1 MTKHQ
6 AETYMGI
13 DLAAPNAD
21 RSVPYRL
28 IRGDGLLDGGV
39 VRPITDLGVSVEEA
53 PEAPQNSPAR
63 RVTAEGIEAKITQED
78 YIEAIGGRLTV
89 CVLTLANGF
98 LVTGESACVDSCNY
112 DAALGRKIARA
123 NAFEKLWPLEGY
135 LLRDQIEA
143 ERDVTTFGQTNTAPE
158 PANNDGSS
166 YSVVLTVPGF
176 ADYGSARAYEDKLT
190 DAFMDMEASVG
201 LAAFCRIES
210 RDSAEASRMVGPK
223 ADTASDMARAADEG
237 WDDPEALSDTLFHNL
252 QHGGTRVGT
261 QGASATFTD
270 RAWLRQRAF
279 ELAQV
284 DNTHLEVKDLIESAR
299 LIEAYIAGQPEHEPA
314 TEAAPATDAELI
326 QRAKDVLVD
335 AVTRGEAPVCDQA
348 ADAIHAMADWLN
360 GVTVRD

>member
-53 PEAPQNSPAR
+53 PEAPQDSPAR

-143 ERDVTTFGQTNTAPE
+143 ARDATE
-158 PANNDGSS
+158 PA
-166 YSVVLTVPGF
+166 
-176 ADYGSARAYEDKLT
+176 T
-190 DAFMDMEASVG
+190 DTG
-201 LAAFCRIES
+201 
-210 RDSAEASRMVGPK
+210 
-223 ADTASDMARAADEG
+223 RAADEG
-237 WDDPEALSDTLFHNL
+237 WDDPEAVADAGFHAHAL
-252 QHGGTRVGT
+252 IGT
-261 QGASATFTD
+261 QSASATFTD

-279 ELAQV
+279 ALAQN
-284 DNTHLEVKDLIESAR
+284 DNTHHDVKDLIESAR
-299 LIEAYIAGQPEHEPA
+299 LIEAYIAGQPEPEPA
-314 TEAAPATDAELI
+314 PEAAPATDAELI
-326 QRAKDVLVD
+326 QRAHDVLVD
-335 AVTRGEAPVCDQA
+335 AVKRGEAPTCDHA

-360 GVTVRD
+360 EAASK